1 MFKKIK
7 YLLDNYDTIKEIIE
21 SHNKI
26 AKLVPEKKKNKRVS
40 IAGVPEEQK
49 KYIEEN
55 FKINE

>member
-7 YLLDNYDTIKEIIE
+7 YLLDNYDAIKEIVE
-21 SHNKI
+21 EHK
-26 AKLVPEKKKNKRVS
+26 AADKKPEKKKHKRVS

-49 KYIEEN
+49 KYIEKN